1 MIEVLVKLWNKEK
14 CKVVERLYKVESLTD
29 YITKVKPNLLKALE
43 SCGNNCGII
52 AEYIK
57 VHF

>member
-29 YITKVKPNLLKALE
+29 YITRVKPNLLKALE
-43 SCGNNCGII
+43 CCANNCEII

-57 VHF
+57 VNF

>member
-1 MIEVLVKLWNKEK
+1 MIEVLVKLWNKER

-29 YITKVKPNLLKALE
+29 YITRVKPNLLKVIELRA
-43 SCGNNCGII
+43 NNCEIV

-57 VHF
+57 INL